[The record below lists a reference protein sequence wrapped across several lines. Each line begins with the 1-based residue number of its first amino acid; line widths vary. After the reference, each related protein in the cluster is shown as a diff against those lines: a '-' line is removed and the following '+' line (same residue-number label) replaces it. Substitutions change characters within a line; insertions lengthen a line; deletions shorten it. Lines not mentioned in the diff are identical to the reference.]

1 MNRID
6 LQDLTGVSHYGAV
19 ITTKVENHRDGL
31 TCLRFP
37 GGLLKVPR
45 FDLPRG
51 TETRVRIDAGN
62 VGIALERP
70 RQTTIQNILPGTVV
84 EIRPN
89 CGPLVDVRLDVG
101 VPLLARITT
110 HAKEDLDLRPGKR
123 VFAMVKSVA
132 VSRGDLDPQEE

>member
-1 MNRID
+1 M
-6 LQDLTGVSHYGAV
+6 
-19 ITTKVENHRDGL
+19 ITTKVENHLDGL
-31 TCLRFP
+31 TYLRFP

-45 FDLPRG
+45 FDFPRG
-51 TETRVRIDAGN
+51 TETRVRIHAGN

-101 VPLLARITT
+101 VPLLARITAR
-110 HAKEDLDLRPGKR
+110 AKEDLDLKPGMQ

-132 VSRGDLDPQEE
+132 VSRGDAELEEE